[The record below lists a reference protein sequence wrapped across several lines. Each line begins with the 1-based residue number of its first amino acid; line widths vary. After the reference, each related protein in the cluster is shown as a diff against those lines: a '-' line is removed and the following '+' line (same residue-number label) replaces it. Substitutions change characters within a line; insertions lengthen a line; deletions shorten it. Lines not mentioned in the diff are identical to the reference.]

1 MITHFLFCFVVA
13 SLRNKHHCIIN
24 FNPYVL
30 VSFPSSFIIFPF
42 QHLGWFFFA
51 IFLVYKWDPETAHH
65 SSFSP
70 FPLRKQPPYANFTRF
85 IVVLLLFPLLLC
97 APFFLQCVFTF
108 AWVYNIQ
115 GITRLSP
122 LTDGLS
128 CMCCICAPFIFLS
141 SLFSVIIFRSSL
153 FPFFSFFLSLSFI
166 PSIFRYLSHFSLI
179 PSGTRFFTNCSFSQ
193 RFSDFFLVRLIFLR
207 QIDAKEIGAASAATL
222 IGCSPSV
229 TSPQ

>member
-1 MITHFLFCFVVA
+1 MITHFLFCFLVA
-13 SLRNKHHCIIN
+13 SLRKKHHCIIN
-24 FNPYVL
+24 LNPYVL

-108 AWVYNIQ
+108 AWAYNIQ

-153 FPFFSFFLSLSFI
+153 FPFFYELLFPILLKFSNIFYDSKQHFFLHTYMWLILVILYLFLLCSLLQLFYV
-166 PSIFRYLSHFSLI
+166 F
-179 PSGTRFFTNCSFSQ
+179 
-193 RFSDFFLVRLIFLR
+193 
-207 QIDAKEIGAASAATL
+207 
-222 IGCSPSV
+222 
-229 TSPQ
+229 